1 MSRLRPIAA
10 FVLGSALLPACVGPA
25 AKPQM
30 IIKPVTEIRHAAGA
44 GAAAYYE
51 RGAYYQTRGDLD
63 LALGAYAQALT
74 LDGRHVEARNAVATI
89 YSQQGKFAKAESTL
103 REVIAQNP
111 GAAYLHNNLGYIHY
125 LQGKHEAAI
134 TELRTAI
141 SLDPKNEWARN
152 NLEMAQAALAARFD
166 GPAKHAEI
174 APVQA
179 ADTAEGF
186 QIWSDGE
193 RSDGNMKAT
202 ASAASR
208 TVPEIAKPI
217 APEIA
222 TPIMPVHTPVAVAA
236 GEFRLEISNGNGMT
250 GMAKRVSQLLGRQG
264 IPVYR
269 LTNQPPYRQVK
280 TEIQYREGFQQQAEK
295 LRESLQGYA
304 VVARVVAPRRR
315 VDIRVVLGQDIKT
328 RMAELETG
336 KKPTAVMLS
345 KAGNE

>member
-25 AKPQM
+25 AKPPM
-30 IIKPVTEIRHAAGA
+30 TIKPVTEIRHAAGA
-44 GAAAYYE
+44 SAAAYYE

-63 LALGAYAQALT
+63 LALGAYVQALT

-89 YSQQGKFAKAESTL
+89 YSQQGKFNEAESTL

-141 SLDPKNEWARN
+141 SLEPKNEWARN

-166 GPAKHAEI
+166 GPAKHAKI

-179 ADTAEGF
+179 TATAEGF

-193 RSDGNMKAT
+193 RSDDNMKAT
-202 ASAASR
+202 ASVASR
-208 TVPEIAKPI
+208 AAPEIAKPI
-217 APEIA
+217 V
-222 TPIMPVHTPVAVAA
+222 PVHTPVAVAG

-250 GMAKRVSQLLGRQG
+250 GLAKRVSQFLGRQG

-295 LRESLQGYA
+295 LRESLHGYA
-304 VVARVVAPRRR
+304 VVARVVAPRRL

-328 RMAELETG
+328 RMVELETR
-336 KKPTAVMLS
+336 KPILVAIS
-345 KAGNE
+345 KP